1 MQGRY
6 IEHQALKSTVARE
19 RISMVTP
26 FRPKSHLA
34 RDETILTGSRAISNW
49 SELYYGYTDYRL
61 EVLEERLREKRKTE
75 RAREDT
81 KRPFDC
87 ESMRQFLEDQI
98 IYLETTYAE
107 IYPVEDIE
115 KA

>member
-6 IEHQALKSTVARE
+6 IEHAALKSIGTRE

-26 FRPKSHLA
+26 FRPKSHLV
-34 RDETILTGSRAISNW
+34 RDESILTGSRSISSW
-49 SELYYGYTDYRL
+49 SDLYHGYTDYRL
-61 EVLEERLREKRKTE
+61 EVLEERIREKRKTE

-81 KRPFDC
+81 KRRFDC

-98 IYLETTYAE
+98 KYLETTYAE
-107 IYPVEDIE
+107 IYPVEDMDE
-115 KA
+115 P